1 MELDFIA
8 ARLEGLEETI
18 IHKLIDR
25 AQFRVN
31 SIVYIPG
38 QSGFEGS
45 KGKSLLEIRLYYQ
58 EEMDAQF
65 GRYRQPEERPF
76 NGDLPL
82 PKRIVQIPDTGL
94 AIDDYNKV
102 NLTGEILTSYI
113 GLVPGIC
120 LPGDDRQH
128 GSSVV
133 ADVYA
138 LQAIA
143 ERIHFGSLYV
153 AECKFRDNP
162 DKYIK
167 LIHSKDEEG
176 IIAGL
181 TRKDVEDLIIKRV
194 ADKVAYIQTRV
205 NTKVRNVIDPEVILT
220 YYRDYIIPFTKKG
233 ELRYLLNRIIETPL
247 PDKRYPPHR

>member
-1 MELDFIA
+1 MELDLIA

-25 AQFRVN
+25 AQFKVN
-31 SIVYIPG
+31 SKVYVPG
-38 QSGFEGS
+38 KSGFKGS
-45 KGKSLLEIRLYYQ
+45 RGKSLLEIRLYYQ

-76 NGDLPL
+76 NKKLPS
-82 PKRIVQIPDTGL
+82 PKRIVKILDSGL

-102 NLTGEILTSYI
+102 NLTKFVFTSYLD
-113 GLVPGIC
+113 LVPGIC
-120 LPGDDRQH
+120 PPGDDMQY

-153 AECKFRDNP
+153 AECKFSNNP
-162 DKYIK
+162 DGYMK
-167 LIHSKDEEG
+167 LIQSKDEDS
-176 IIAGL
+176 IVAAL
-181 TRKDVEDLIIKRV
+181 TRKDVEERIIKRV
-194 ADKVAYIQTRV
+194 ADKVSYIQARV
-205 NTKVRNVIDPEVILT
+205 NTKVRNVVEPEVILK
-220 YYRDYIIPFTKKG
+220 YYRDCIIPFTKKG
-233 ELRYLLNRIIETPL
+233 ELLYLLNRVI
-247 PDKRYPPHR
+247 